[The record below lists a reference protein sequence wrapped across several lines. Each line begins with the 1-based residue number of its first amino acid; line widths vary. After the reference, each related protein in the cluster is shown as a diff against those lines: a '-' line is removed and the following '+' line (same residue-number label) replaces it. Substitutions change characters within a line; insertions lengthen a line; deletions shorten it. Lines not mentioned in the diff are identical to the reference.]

1 MEPVYPHKNKELVM
15 PTQNPHRTVGLCT
28 SNKVYSALT
37 ELKSLEA
44 HRCAKFLSLLAQS
57 LVEKG
62 VLADEEVIAML
73 DQVVD

>member
-1 MEPVYPHKNKELVM
+1 M
-15 PTQNPHRTVGLCT
+15 PTQHPHHTVGFCT

-37 ELKSLEA
+37 ELKSLEG
-44 HRCAKFLSLLAQS
+44 HRTAKFVALLAQN

-62 VLADEEVIAML
+62 VISDKEIVDML

>member
-1 MEPVYPHKNKELVM
+1 MALATQNNKEFNM

-37 ELKSLEA
+37 ELKSLEG
-44 HRCAKFLSLLAQS
+44 HRAAKFVALLAQN

-62 VLADEEVIAML
+62 VLSDEEVITML

>member
-1 MEPVYPHKNKELVM
+1 M
-15 PTQNPHRTVGLCT
+15 PTQHPHRTAGLCT

-37 ELKSLEA
+37 ELKSLEG
-44 HRCAKFLSLLAQS
+44 HRSAKLVALMAQS

-62 VLADEEVIAML
+62 VLSEEEVIAML